1 MKILW
6 FSPYAAVWDWRY
18 QEFIIQKY
26 LKVNKYNLKTISCNN
41 ILEKNCNAINA
52 HHTNLDKNIFKSKM
66 ICKRCIS
73 NNKFLEKKLDTENY
87 DLNKLITEK
96 DKQKTNI
103 ILRKINK
110 KNILKYNYKN
120 IPIGKI
126 AMFEIIL
133 EFKKNNLDLS
143 NFEFKKLKNNF
154 ENCIN
159 TIWAF
164 EKISKDFRPDVVIT
178 YNGSY
183 AVNNLFLKFFKQKKA
198 TPYLITGSTNN
209 NERLTNIHLFKES
222 YFDSIL
228 EIKKNW
234 VKLKKYPY
242 NKSDAISV
250 IKHMKTLFFS
260 STSHTFS
267 HSIKDNY
274 INIKEYFKIKKD
286 QKIILVSMSSYDE
299 VLSAYLLYTKK
310 SLGGIFKDQ
319 IEWIENI
326 IKNFKNI
333 NNYFIIFRPHPR
345 EFLKTNDNYYLRKLK
360 KIFSSLPSNMC
371 VNYPK
376 DKISIHNLGMETSL
390 LLNAWS
396 SAGEDL
402 GMLGIPT
409 ISISKSF
416 MNYPSDIDYYE
427 DNKKKYFK
435 KIFKI
440 LKKDNWSINRI
451 ELFYRFKSLM
461 FNKSTIKLKKFM
473 PKHYYFM
480 RFIKLIDKISL
491 FFGLPSFIKFKLF
504 NFNNINNDKEL
515 KKFLLTIKKKLY
527 SPININLNSMK
538 KNNYRYE
545 NSKNIKFIIDE
556 IKNLLFLTTESKKT
570 PLYKKFKNILN
581 K

>member
-26 LKVNKYNLKTISCNN
+26 LKVKDHDLKTISCNN

-52 HHTNLDKNIFKSKM
+52 HHTNLEKNVFKSKM

-73 NNKFLEKKLDTENY
+73 NNEFLKKKLNTKNY
-87 DLNKLITEK
+87 DLNKLITK
-96 DKQKTNI
+96 IDKKKTGE
-103 ILRKINK
+103 ILKKINK
-110 KNILKYNYKN
+110 KNILNYRYKDL
-120 IPIGKI
+120 PVGKI

-133 EFKKNNLDLS
+133 EFKKNNLKLS
-143 NFEFKKLKNNF
+143 NFEFYKLKNNL

-159 TIWAF
+159 SIWAF
-164 EKISKDFRPDVVIT
+164 EKISKDFSPDVVIT

-183 AVNNLFLKFFKQKKA
+183 AVNNLFLKFFKQKNA
-198 TPYLITGSTNN
+198 APYLITGSTNN
-209 NERLTNIHLFKES
+209 YERFSNIHLFKES
-222 YFDSIL
+222 YFDTIF

-234 VKLKKYPY
+234 LKLKNYPF
-242 NKSDAISV
+242 NKSEAISV
-250 IKHMKTLFFS
+250 INHMKTLFFS

-274 INIKEYFKIKKD
+274 VDVREYFKIKKN

-310 SLGGIFKDQ
+310 SLGGIFDDQ
-319 IEWIENI
+319 VEWIKKI
-326 IKNFKNI
+326 IKNFKNK
-333 NNYFIIFRPHPR
+333 NDCFVIFRPHPR
-345 EFLKTNDNYYLRKLK
+345 EFLKTNNNYYLRKLK
-360 KIFSSLPSNMC
+360 KIFSKLPSNMC

-427 DNKKKYFK
+427 NSKRKYFK

-440 LKKDNWSINRI
+440 LSGDNWSIERI
-451 ELFYRFKSLM
+451 NLFYRFKSLM
-461 FNKSTIKLKKFM
+461 FHKSTIELKKFM
-473 PKHYYFM
+473 PKNYYFM

-491 FFGLPSFIKFKLF
+491 FFGLPSIIKFGLY
-504 NFNNINNDKEL
+504 NFKHINNDKEL
-515 KKFLLTIKKKLY
+515 KNFIFTIQRKLHSPITIK
-527 SPININLNSMK
+527 INSVK
-538 KNNYRYE
+538 KNTYRNE
-545 NSKNIKFIIDE
+545 NSKNIKFVINE
-556 IKNLLFLTTESKKT
+556 IKNLLFLSTESRKT
-570 PLYKKFKNILN
+570 SLYKKFTNSLDK
-581 K
+581 